1 MYIYMGVAAG
11 VYTRAHA
18 YIYTQNEEVYGCMC
32 VQKCGQLG
40 KATGYLIRGTLSLS
54 LLRARSLARLY
65 LNESVLPLVLIDIQ
79 NRASAILLH
88 A

>member
-1 MYIYMGVAAG
+1 MYIYES
-11 VYTRAHA
+11 AH
-18 YIYTQNEEVYGCMC
+18 IYSAQNEEVYVC
-32 VQKCGQLG
+32 VCVCARAEVWAARKSN
-40 KATGYLIRGTLSLS
+40 RLSHSRHSFS
-54 LLRARSLARLY
+54 LLRARLY

>member
-1 MYIYMGVAAG
+1 MDACMYV
-11 VYTRAHA
+11 
-18 YIYTQNEEVYGCMC
+18 C
-32 VQKCGQLG
+32 VREQKCGQLG
-40 KATGYLIRGTLSLS
+40 KATGYLIRGTLS

-65 LNESVLPLVLIDIQ
+65 LNESVLPLVVLIDIQ